1 MSFPVSVEL
10 EQVITDAQ
18 RIITYIIRNGTITLD
33 HDIAHIIVDAK
44 YKIANKQWTGQD
56 EKIFLINYDK
66 LSKIIYPVTVESI
79 RSVIPLEIGKNEL
92 GRQESGI
99 KSLGKKRKL
108 TKAERAV
115 AWYRRYTVLALFLL
129 LITQVYYLFGIG
141 LSNNLTD
148 YFALRETV
156 YLNILNLQGTQQGL
170 GQGSEQR
177 AQSNKDK
184 LENQHRLLNQ
194 KIDANYKLLLLWNQI
209 WSFGEKFSDTMP
221 SYTQKKFELDKKTI
235 SRQSPINLD
244 KLNKLELEQSLYQ
257 ARLVYFGNLLSA
269 ETMLSVLQS
278 YILPLLYGLL
288 GAFIFVLRS
297 LLRDIKAITYR
308 YDCEIGYR
316 LRLTLGALGGMI
328 VGWFLKPEDL
338 QLSASA
344 SSMALAFLMGY
355 NVDMLFAVMDKIIDN
370 MKQSLDKPEVVK
382 SGSSK

>member
-1 MSFPVSVEL
+1 MFIGNISMSLPVSAEL
-10 EQVITDAQ
+10 EKIIADGQ
-18 RIITYIIRNGTITLD
+18 RIITYILRNGTITLD
-33 HDIAHIIVDAK
+33 PDIVNIIVDAK
-44 YKIANKQWTGQD
+44 YKIANEQWTGQD
-56 EKIFLINYDK
+56 ENTFLIHYDK

-79 RSVIPLEIGKNEL
+79 RSVIPFEL
-92 GRQESGI
+92 GQKES
-99 KSLGKKRKL
+99 GKKRKL

-148 YFALRETV
+148 YFELRESV
-156 YLNILNLQGTQQGL
+156 YLNISNLQEVQQRSGQGTQ
-170 GQGSEQR
+170 S
-177 AQSNKDK
+177 SKDK

-194 KIDANYKLLLLWNQI
+194 KIDANYKLLMLWNKI
-209 WSFGEKFSDTMP
+209 WSFGGEFSETMP
-221 SYTQKKFELDKKTI
+221 RHTQKKFQLERKTL
-235 SRQSPINLD
+235 SRQSPKNLD

-338 QLSASA
+338 QLSASV

-370 MKQSLDKPEVVK
+370 LKQSIDKPEAIK
-382 SGSSK
+382 SGHRS